1 MHPGLEVRIDTK
13 TKKIEGEMRGE
24 MKRVEIAFREG
35 VPVHNGDQFGL
46 VRKDR

>member
-1 MHPGLEVRIDTK
+1 MHPGLEVRIDMK
-13 TKKIEGEMRGE
+13 TKIEGEMGRE
-24 MKRVEIAFREG
+24 MERVEIAFREG